1 MKMVFNKYRS
11 GVIRS
16 SGLVIFLVLWEIAP
30 RLGWADSQ
38 FLPPLSTVLKA
49 VGLLWTDGFLYT
61 HIIVSLW
68 RALLGMLLSVAIALP
83 MGFILE
89 GWFPKVSKQ
98 LDPLFRLLSHLN
110 PFSLAPVFILFF
122 GIGELEKL
130 AIIALV
136 AVWPVLFHTITGIRT
151 VDPLFIKTARSLNVS
166 KMILARDVLLPGAL
180 PTIIT
185 GLRVGTQ
192 MAVFMLIAAE
202 MLGSSAG
209 LGWLVHNSAMMSQIP
224 RMYAGGLFI
233 ILLGICINQII
244 LRIEKNSLF
253 WKNSVEVL
261 GQTNTKA
268 SNFASSLYVPI
279 ITGVIAGI
287 LFFGGQ
293 EVNRVNSQGLYNKD
307 NMNHHNHSVNESEI
321 KKME

>member
-1 MKMVFNKYRS
+1 MEMGFNKFRS
-11 GVIRS
+11 GIIRS
-16 SGLVIFLVLWEIAP
+16 SGLVLFLILWEIAP
-30 RLGWADSQ
+30 RLGWSDSQ
-38 FLPPLSTVLKA
+38 FLPPLSNVLKA
-49 VGLLWTDGFLYT
+49 AGLLWNDGFLYV

-68 RALLGMLLSVAIALP
+68 RVLLGMLLAIAIALP

-89 GWFPKVSKQ
+89 GWFPTVSKR

-110 PFSLAPVFILFF
+110 PFSLAPVFMLFF

-130 AIIALV
+130 AIITLV

-151 VDPLFIKTARSLNVS
+151 VDPLFIKMARSLNVS
-166 KMILARDVLLPGAL
+166 KIILAREVLLPGAW

-185 GLRVGTQ
+185 GLRIGTQ

-209 LGWLVHNSAMMSQIP
+209 LGWLVHNSAMLYQIP

-233 ILLGICINQII
+233 ILIGICINQII
-244 LRIEKNSLF
+244 WRIEKNSLF
-253 WKNSVEVL
+253 WKNSIEIL
-261 GQTNTKA
+261 DQTNTNKTA
-268 SNFASSLYVPI
+268 NSNSSLYVPI
-279 ITGVIAGI
+279 LIGVIVGI

-293 EVNRVNSQGLYNKD
+293 EVKRINSQGLYNKA
-307 NMNHHNHSVNESEI
+307 NMSHHIHSGKVE
-321 KKME
+321 

>member
-1 MKMVFNKYRS
+1 MVFNKFRE
-11 GVIRS
+11 GIIRS
-16 SGLVIFLVLWEIAP
+16 SGLVAFLVLWEIAP

-38 FLPPLSTVLKA
+38 FLPPLSVVLKA
-49 VGLLWTDGFLYT
+49 AGVLWNDGFLYT
-61 HIIVSLW
+61 HIIFSLW
-68 RALLGMLLSVAIALP
+68 RVLLGMLLSVAIALP

-89 GWFPKVSKQ
+89 GWFPKVSKR

-110 PFSLAPVFILFF
+110 PFSLAPVFMLFF

-130 AIIALV
+130 AIITLV

-151 VDPLFIKTARSLNVS
+151 VDPLFIKTARSLNLS
-166 KMILARDVLLPGAL
+166 KMILARDVLLPSAM

-209 LGWLVHNSAMMSQIP
+209 LGWLVHNSAMLYQIP

-244 LRIEKNSLF
+244 LRIEKGSLF
-253 WKNSVEVL
+253 WQEPIELL
-261 GQTNTKA
+261 GQTNRKA
-268 SNFASSLYVPI
+268 ANSTSSLYVPI
-279 ITGVIAGI
+279 LIGVLAGI

-293 EVNRVNSQGLYNKD
+293 EVSRVNSQGLYNKD
-307 NMNHHNHSVNESEI
+307 NMSHHNHPVRGE
-321 KKME
+321 